1 MHTISNT
8 VTRKFVNSIDLS
20 NLEIETDSG
29 WQPIT
34 SIHKT
39 VPYDV
44 WSIETSSGLTL
55 DCADTHI
62 IFDENQNEIFV
73 KDVAENSTRILTK
86 HGAELVVK
94 VTRTSRQENMFDLTV
109 DHPDHRFYTN
119 GILSHNTTI
128 ANALSYALYGQALTN
143 IKKENLINKINGKGM
158 LVTVEFDINNVSYKI
173 ERGRKPNVLKL
184 YVNGTERKEEK
195 VEDDAQGDSRE
206 TQKFIDQLI
215 GMSHTMFKHLVA
227 LNTYAEPFLSMKAAD
242 QREVIEQLL
251 GITLLSEKAES
262 LKQLNKVIK
271 DQIQSEQYKI
281 EGIKTAND
289 NVQKSI
295 NSLLIK
301 SKAWDTKKTSD
312 IEKLANSIADLESVD
327 IDKELKAHATLK
339 EWSEKNAKL
348 VSLRKQ
354 KASYESALIQAEKTV
369 RKYTQ
374 EVTSLA
380 DKKCPQC
387 EQELHDHKHQEL
399 IGEAEKNLS
408 DSEQYLTTV
417 IDQLD
422 SYQRQIDELAD
433 IGSPPITFY
442 DTEAEALGHMNNL
455 KSLEAAIAAR
465 SDEVN
470 PYNEQIDEL
479 RKTAIQEISW
489 DNINELTKTR
499 DHQEFLLKLLTNK
512 DSFIRKKIIDQ
523 NLSYLNKRLGY
534 YIEKLGLP
542 HLVVFQ
548 NDLAV
553 EITNYG
559 QELDF
564 DNLSR
569 GERNRLILSLS
580 FGFRDVW
587 ENLYENINLLF
598 IDELLDSGMDS
609 AGVEAGLGMLKKM
622 ARERSKNIFLISHK
636 EELVGRVNN
645 VLRVIKESGFTTY
658 STSTEVE
665 E

>member
-1 MHTISNT
+1 MGIIIKNITTKNFLSVGNLT
-8 VTRKFVNSIDLS
+8 QAVNFNKEHLTLVLGS
-20 NLEIETDSG
+20 NL
-29 WQPIT
+29 
-34 SIHKT
+34 
-39 VPYDV
+39 
-44 WSIETSSGLTL
+44 
-55 DCADTHI
+55 
-62 IFDENQNEIFV
+62 
-73 KDVAENSTRILTK
+73 
-86 HGAELVVK
+86 
-94 VTRTSRQENMFDLTV
+94 DLGG
-109 DHPDHRFYTN
+109 DDAGSKN
-119 GILSHNTTI
+119 GTGKTTI

-158 LVTVEFDINNVSYKI
+158 LVTVEFDINNISYKI

-184 YVNGTERKEEK
+184 YINGNERKEEK
-195 VEDDAQGDSRE
+195 VNDDAQGDSRE

-227 LNTYAEPFLSMKAAD
+227 LNTYAEPFLSMRAAD

-281 EGIKTAND
+281 EGIKTANE

-301 SKAWDTKKTSD
+301 SKAWDTKKTAD

-327 IDKELKAHATLK
+327 IDKELQAHATLK
-339 EWSEKNAKL
+339 DWSEKNAKL
-348 VSLRKQ
+348 ASLRKQ

-399 IGEAEKNLS
+399 VDEAEKNLS
-408 DSEQYLTTV
+408 DAEQYLTTV
-417 IDQLD
+417 INQLD

-433 IGSPPITFY
+433 IGSPPVTFY

-470 PYNEQIDEL
+470 PYIEQIDEL
-479 RKTAIQEISW
+479 KKTAIQEISW

-658 STSTEVE
+658 STSTEIE

>member
-1 MHTISNT
+1 MGIIIKNITAKNFLSVGNLT
-8 VTRKFVNSIDLS
+8 QAVNFDKEHLTLVLGS
-20 NLEIETDSG
+20 NL
-29 WQPIT
+29 
-34 SIHKT
+34 
-39 VPYDV
+39 
-44 WSIETSSGLTL
+44 
-55 DCADTHI
+55 
-62 IFDENQNEIFV
+62 
-73 KDVAENSTRILTK
+73 
-86 HGAELVVK
+86 
-94 VTRTSRQENMFDLTV
+94 DLGG
-109 DHPDHRFYTN
+109 DDAGSKN
-119 GILSHNTTI
+119 GTGKTTI

-262 LKQLNKVIK
+262 LKQLNKIIK

-281 EGIKTAND
+281 EGLKTAND

-301 SKAWDTKKTSD
+301 SKAWDTKKTAD

-327 IDKELKAHATLK
+327 IDKELQAHATLK
-339 EWSEKNAKL
+339 DWSEKNAKL
-348 VSLRKQ
+348 ASLRKQ

-399 IGEAEKNLS
+399 VDEAEKNLS
-408 DSEQYLTTV
+408 DAEQYLTTV
-417 IDQLD
+417 INQLD

-433 IGSPPITFY
+433 IGSPPVTFY

-470 PYNEQIDEL
+470 PYIEQIDEL
-479 RKTAIQEISW
+479 KKTAIQEISW

-658 STSTEVE
+658 STSTEIE

>member
-1 MHTISNT
+1 MERQFNEAVQRGTMITIKNITAKNFLSVGNLT
-8 VTRKFVNSIDLS
+8 QAVNFDKEHLTLVLGS
-20 NLEIETDSG
+20 NL
-29 WQPIT
+29 
-34 SIHKT
+34 
-39 VPYDV
+39 
-44 WSIETSSGLTL
+44 
-55 DCADTHI
+55 
-62 IFDENQNEIFV
+62 
-73 KDVAENSTRILTK
+73 
-86 HGAELVVK
+86 
-94 VTRTSRQENMFDLTV
+94 DLGG
-109 DHPDHRFYTN
+109 DDAGSKN
-119 GILSHNTTI
+119 GTGKTTI

-399 IGEAEKNLS
+399 VDEAEKNLS
-408 DSEQYLTTV
+408 DAEQYLTTV
-417 IDQLD
+417 INQLD

-433 IGSPPITFY
+433 IGSPPVTFY

-455 KSLEAAIAAR
+455 KSLESAIAAR
-465 SDEVN
+465 LDEVN

-479 RKTAIQEISW
+479 KKTAIQEISW

-658 STSTEVE
+658 STSTEIE

>member
-1 MHTISNT
+1 MGIIIKNITTKNFLSVGNLT
-8 VTRKFVNSIDLS
+8 QAVNFNKEHLTLVLGS
-20 NLEIETDSG
+20 NL
-29 WQPIT
+29 
-34 SIHKT
+34 
-39 VPYDV
+39 
-44 WSIETSSGLTL
+44 
-55 DCADTHI
+55 
-62 IFDENQNEIFV
+62 
-73 KDVAENSTRILTK
+73 
-86 HGAELVVK
+86 
-94 VTRTSRQENMFDLTV
+94 DLGG
-109 DHPDHRFYTN
+109 DDAGSKN
-119 GILSHNTTI
+119 GTGKTTI

-158 LVTVEFDINNVSYKI
+158 LVTVEFDINNISYKI

-184 YVNGTERKEEK
+184 YINGNERKEEK
-195 VEDDAQGDSRE
+195 VDDDAQGDSRE

-227 LNTYAEPFLSMKAAD
+227 LNTYAEPFLSMRAAD

-281 EGIKTAND
+281 EGIKTANE

-301 SKAWDTKKTSD
+301 SKAWDTKKTAD

-327 IDKELKAHATLK
+327 IDKELQAHATLK
-339 EWSEKNAKL
+339 DWSEKNAKL

-399 IGEAEKNLS
+399 VDEAEKNLS
-408 DSEQYLTTV
+408 DAEQYLTTV
-417 IDQLD
+417 INQLD

-433 IGSPPITFY
+433 IGSPPVTFY

-470 PYNEQIDEL
+470 PYIEQIDEL
-479 RKTAIQEISW
+479 KKTAIQEISW

-587 ENLYENINLLF
+587 ENLYKNINLLF

-658 STSTEVE
+658 STSTEIE

>member
-1 MHTISNT
+1 MGIIIKNITTKNFLSVGNLT
-8 VTRKFVNSIDLS
+8 QAVNFNKEHLTLVLGS
-20 NLEIETDSG
+20 NL
-29 WQPIT
+29 
-34 SIHKT
+34 
-39 VPYDV
+39 
-44 WSIETSSGLTL
+44 
-55 DCADTHI
+55 
-62 IFDENQNEIFV
+62 
-73 KDVAENSTRILTK
+73 
-86 HGAELVVK
+86 
-94 VTRTSRQENMFDLTV
+94 DLGG
-109 DHPDHRFYTN
+109 DDAGSKN
-119 GILSHNTTI
+119 GTGKTTI

-281 EGIKTAND
+281 EGLKTAND

-301 SKAWDTKKTSD
+301 SKAWDTKKTAD

-327 IDKELKAHATLK
+327 IDKELQAHATLK
-339 EWSEKNAKL
+339 DWSEKNAKL
-348 VSLRKQ
+348 ASLRKQ

-399 IGEAEKNLS
+399 VDEAEKNLS
-408 DSEQYLTTV
+408 DAEQYLTTV
-417 IDQLD
+417 INQLD

-433 IGSPPITFY
+433 IGSPPVTFY

-470 PYNEQIDEL
+470 PYIEQIDEL
-479 RKTAIQEISW
+479 KKTAIQEISW

-658 STSTEVE
+658 STSTEIE

>member
-1 MHTISNT
+1 MGIIIKNITTKNFLSVGNLT
-8 VTRKFVNSIDLS
+8 QAVNFNKEHLTLVLGS
-20 NLEIETDSG
+20 NL
-29 WQPIT
+29 
-34 SIHKT
+34 
-39 VPYDV
+39 
-44 WSIETSSGLTL
+44 
-55 DCADTHI
+55 
-62 IFDENQNEIFV
+62 
-73 KDVAENSTRILTK
+73 
-86 HGAELVVK
+86 
-94 VTRTSRQENMFDLTV
+94 DLGG
-109 DHPDHRFYTN
+109 DDAGSKN
-119 GILSHNTTI
+119 GTGKTTI

-158 LVTVEFDINNVSYKI
+158 LVTVEFDINNISYKI

-184 YVNGTERKEEK
+184 YINGNERKEEK
-195 VEDDAQGDSRE
+195 VDDDAQGDSRE

-281 EGIKTAND
+281 EGIKTANE

-301 SKAWDTKKTSD
+301 SKAWDTKKTAD

-327 IDKELKAHATLK
+327 IDKELQAHATLK
-339 EWSEKNAKL
+339 DWSEKNAKL
-348 VSLRKQ
+348 ASLRKQ

-399 IGEAEKNLS
+399 VDEAEKNLS
-408 DSEQYLTTV
+408 DAEQYLTTV
-417 IDQLD
+417 INQLD

-433 IGSPPITFY
+433 IGSPPVTFY

-455 KSLEAAIAAR
+455 TSLEAAIAAR

-470 PYNEQIDEL
+470 PYIEQIDEL
-479 RKTAIQEISW
+479 KKTAIQEISW

-658 STSTEVE
+658 STSTEIE